1 MGCTLKCSM
10 LGLLGPLLAAAVPRL
25 FEQVLTRLASRKKLR
40 EDMGSEAIQ
49 LPQGSLAQR
58 NIHIYILKQIT
69 RYIDFMISV

>member
-1 MGCTLKCSM
+1 MFKKRPSGMHSEVLHA
-10 LGLLGPLLAAAVPRL
+10 GAAGAAAGSCCVPRL

-58 NIHIYILKQIT
+58 NIHIYI
-69 RYIDFMISV
+69 YIKTNN